1 MAYFL
6 EGGFMAFRVESKEE
20 LLKSLDEARRLIVE
34 REKSLKERM
43 VSLLGLGTTLQKPSM
58 CLQVKYWNWKSYS

>member
-6 EGGFMAFRVESKEE
+6 GGGFMAFRVESKEE

-43 VSLLGLGTTLQKPSM
+43 GVSL
-58 CLQVKYWNWKSYS
+58 

>member
-1 MAYFL
+1 M
-6 EGGFMAFRVESKEE
+6 GGFMAFRVESKEE

-43 VSLLGLGTTLQKPSM
+43 GFLLRLGITLQRPFM
-58 CLQVKYWNWKSYS
+58 CLLARYLNWKSYS